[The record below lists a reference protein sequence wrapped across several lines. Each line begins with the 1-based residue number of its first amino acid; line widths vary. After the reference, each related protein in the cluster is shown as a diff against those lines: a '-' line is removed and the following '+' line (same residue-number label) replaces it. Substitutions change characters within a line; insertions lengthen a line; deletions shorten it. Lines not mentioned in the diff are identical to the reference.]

1 MGIPYQ
7 SEETLVKFLD
17 TLEDEASAN
26 KGDLDKHFSE
36 NLDLLRGRQWKG
48 PESPMFLFN
57 VISSSVEDK
66 TGKLSES
73 RPKIN
78 VFPTREGLGDAANL
92 LGDTISALWDR
103 HEIEYKTERLAMF
116 MEVAGVGFVGT
127 PFNRS
132 LLNGVGDVDFV
143 IKDPRMCGV
152 DISVMETDKI
162 DQGEYIILEDFL
174 ALDSLKFQ
182 YPGRAAEMKPDERV
196 SGFATSS
203 PKSAGH
209 ILRAAFTRLFNKG
222 GASEKKSA
230 IPKAI
235 VKEFYIQDR
244 RKSMEDSGIV
254 PIVQGITKPAK
265 KGLPFPGGRRI
276 IRQGNLILEDSFNPY
291 WDGLYPADMISGK
304 IDLETVWG
312 PDVIQG
318 IKRLQEAI
326 NRIGHAYTKTTLL
339 NSVVRVIMDQDALS
353 PTERN
358 KISNQVG
365 QFIEKRLGR
374 EVKFEVPSVLPR
386 DVIEFV
392 HQLIALVREQ
402 VGVIRNPAMKDL
414 PSIVT
419 GPAIEG
425 LQLMVETP
433 IRTAARR
440 LEALYQRVGQKF
452 ISRIFQYYLSDRLLQ
467 RVGPNKKWIQFEFVR
482 RNLIIDPKTGA
493 PRTEEDIRKAFQDF
507 RFTVEPGSSLA
518 ITRVQRVM
526 SKAFFVKEGWLH
538 PEEVLMEAGIANP
551 EEKLKRAQEARD
563 TGLFQPQDG
572 RKGSGN
578 SLPFGGGGL
587 Q

>member
-1 MGIPYQ
+1 MAVPWQ
-7 SEETLVKFLD
+7 AESKLLQFLD
-17 TLEDEASAN
+17 TLDDEATAN
-26 KGDLDKHFSE
+26 KGDLEKHFSE
-36 NLDLLRGRQWKG
+36 NLNLIRGRQWKG

-57 VISSSVEDK
+57 VIESAVEDK

-78 VFPTREGLGDAANL
+78 VFPTREGFGDVASL
-92 LGDTISALWDR
+92 LNDTIASNWDR

-116 MEVAGVGFVGT
+116 MEVAGVAFVGT
-127 PFNRS
+127 PYNRD

-143 IKDPRMCGV
+143 IKDPRMVGV
-152 DISVMETDKI
+152 DISVMETDKV
-162 DQGEYIILEDFL
+162 DRGEYLILEDFL
-174 ALDSLKFQ
+174 SLDSLKSQ

-196 SGFATSS
+196 SGFAIEPAKS
-203 PKSAGH
+203 PGH
-209 ILRAAFTRLFNKG
+209 IIRAAFTRIFKTDG
-222 GASEKKSA
+222 SQKRSA

-235 VKEFYIQDR
+235 VKEYYVQDR
-244 RKSMEDSGIV
+244 RKSMDDHGVV
-254 PIVQGITKPAK
+254 PMVQGITKPAK
-265 KGLPFPGGRRI
+265 SGIPFPGGRRI
-276 IRQGNLILEDSFNPY
+276 IRQGELILEDSFNPY

-312 PDVIQG
+312 SDVIQG

-326 NRIGHAYTKTTLL
+326 NRIGHAVTKVTVL
-339 NSVVRVIMDQDALS
+339 NSVVRVIMDQDAVS

-358 KISNQVG
+358 KISNRVG
-365 QFIEKRLGR
+365 EFIEKRLGR
-374 EVKFEVPSVLPR
+374 ELRFDVPPVLPGE
-386 DVIEFV
+386 VFGLV
-392 HQLIALVREQ
+392 HQLIALVREK

-440 LEALYQRVGQKF
+440 IEALYQRVGQKF
-452 ISRIFQYYLSDRLLQ
+452 ISRIFQFYLSDRLLQ
-467 RVGPNKKWIQFEFVR
+467 KVGPDKKWIKFEFVR
-482 RNLIIDPKTGA
+482 RNLIINPKNGA
-493 PRTEEDIRKAFQDF
+493 PRSEEDIRKAFQDF
-507 RFTVEPGSSLA
+507 YFTVEPGSSLA

-538 PEEVLMEAGIANP
+538 PEEVLKESGIDNP
-551 EEKLKRAQEARD
+551 TEKLKRAQEARE

-572 RKGSGN
+572 RKSSGN
-578 SLPFGGGGL
+578 NLPFGGGGL
-587 Q
+587 T